1 MKVTVTARHAKFT
14 DAVKDSARTKA
25 GRLEHFFDHL
35 KKIEVILDLDG
46 DTKYSAEMIAS
57 GLHDDIIEAIVQRE
71 KIGSTG
77 IGGGVGVPHAK
88 LDGIKN
94 VIGAFGRCSPP
105 IEFSAVDGAPV
116 DLVFLILS
124 PPSKGEAYLKALQK
138 VMTAL
143 KRPNFV
149 RFLKGAKTVREIEEI
164 FREVEEVAV

>member
-1 MKVTVTARHAKFT
+1 MKLTEFISKKAIVPVLKASDKKGVIQELVQAARKAYDGERFVVTEIV
-14 DAVKDSARTKA
+14 D
-25 GRLEHFFDHL
+25 
-35 KKIEVILDLDG
+35 
-46 DTKYSAEMIAS
+46 
-57 GLHDDIIEAIVQRE
+57 AIVQRE

-94 VIGAFGRCSPP
+94 VIGAFGRCAPA
-105 IEFSAVDGAPV
+105 IDFNAVDGGKV

-149 RFLKGAKTVREIEEI
+149 KFLKAAKTVRDIDDI

>member
-1 MKVTVTARHAKFT
+1 MKLTEFISKKAIIPVLKASDKKGAIQELVQAARKGFEGERFVTA
-14 DAVKDSARTKA
+14 
-25 GRLEHFFDHL
+25 
-35 KKIEVILDLDG
+35 
-46 DTKYSAEMIAS
+46 
-57 GLHDDIIEAIVQRE
+57 DIVDAIVQRE

-94 VIGAFGRCSPP
+94 VIGAFGRCSPA
-105 IEFSAVDGAPV
+105 IEFNAVDGAPV

-149 RFLKGAKTVREIEEI
+149 RFLKGAKTVRDIEEI

>member
-1 MKVTVTARHAKFT
+1 MKLTEFISKKAIIPIL
-14 DAVKDSARTKA
+14 KA
-25 GRLEHFFDHL
+25 GD
-35 KKIEVILDLDG
+35 KKGAIQELVQAARKAYDG
-46 DTKYSAEMIAS
+46 EKFVVTEIVD
-57 GLHDDIIEAIVQRE
+57 AIVQRE

-88 LDGIKN
+88 LEGIKN

-124 PPSKGEAYLKALQK
+124 PPSKSEAYLKALQK

-149 RFLKGAKTVREIEEI
+149 KFLKGAKTTSDIVDI
-164 FREVEEVAV
+164 FKEVEEVAV

>member
-1 MKVTVTARHAKFT
+1 
-14 DAVKDSARTKA
+14 VKLTEFIS
-25 GRLEHFFDHL
+25 
-35 KKIEVILDLDG
+35 KK
-46 DTKYSAEMIAS
+46 
-57 GLHDDIIEAIVQRE
+57 AIVPVLKATDKKGAIQELVQAARMAVTGERFVVAEIVDGIVARE
-71 KIGSTG
+71 KLGSTG
-77 IGGGVGVPHAK
+77 IGAGVGVPHAQ
-88 LDGIKN
+88 LEGIKN

-124 PPSKGEAYLKALQK
+124 PPSKREAYLKALQK